1 MIGTAMAIIDADAH
15 VVENEHTWSYALES
29 ERDLMPVH
37 VTIPGKSGRD
47 SSMWAIEGKLVSGG
61 PVSETDAVKAD
72 RELDDVPARIKHLDE
87 LETDV
92 QVLFPTFFLRP
103 ISERPEVD
111 LALARSYNRWL
122 AERCAQAPDRLRWAV
137 IPPTRTMS
145 EAINELRFGKE
156 HGACAIFFRGIE
168 GERLPGDPYFFPLYE
183 EAVRLD
189 LPICIHAASGNFYL
203 HDVFPGDIG
212 LWRFKLPG
220 ITAFHNIL
228 TTRLM
233 ERFPRLRFGFV
244 ELSAQW
250 VPYALHDYV
259 RRMEKRGEQLDRT
272 TLMAE
277 NRIYVAC
284 QTDDDIAYVL
294 KYAGSGNLMAGT
306 DYGHADTSS
315 ELEALKRL
323 RYREDVAKPDMDR
336 ILDANPRSL
345 YAL

>member
-1 MIGTAMAIIDADAH
+1 MAIIDADAH
-15 VVENEHTWSYALES
+15 VVENENTWSYALES
-29 ERDLMPVH
+29 EKDLMPILVP
-37 VTIPGKSGRD
+37 IPGRTGRD
-47 SSMWAIEGKLVSGG
+47 SSMWAMDGKLLSTG

-72 RELDDVPARIKHLDE
+72 RELDDVPARIRHMDE
-87 LETDV
+87 LGTDV
-92 QVLFPTFFLRP
+92 QVLFPTYFLRP
-103 ISERPEVD
+103 LTNRADIELAIS
-111 LALARSYNRWL
+111 RSYNRWL

-137 IPPTRTMS
+137 IPPTKSMDK
-145 EAINELRFGKE
+145 AIEELRFGKE
-156 HGACAIFFRGIE
+156 HGACAVFFRGIE
-168 GERLPGDPYFFPLYE
+168 GDRLPGDPYFFPLYE
-183 EAVRLD
+183 EAIKLD
-189 LPICIHAASGNFYL
+189 LPIAIHAASGNFYL

-244 ELSAQW
+244 ELSGQW

-259 RRMEKRGEQLDRT
+259 RRMEKRGENLDRT
-272 TLMAE
+272 AIMAD
-277 NRIYVAC
+277 NRIWVAC

-294 KYAGSGNLMAGT
+294 KYAGPSNLMAGT

-323 RYREDVAKPDMDR
+323 RYREDVASADMDR
-336 ILDANPRSL
+336 ILDDNPRAL